1 MSQPG
6 DVPVTNEDL
15 QRLATLE
22 ANYLHMTKQID
33 QMADDMRAVRATLDQ
48 AKGGWKT
55 LVVIGGVAGAI
66 GAALAKLTGH

>member
-1 MSQPG
+1 MTP
-6 DVPVTNEDL
+6 DDL

-22 ANYLHMTKQID
+22 ANYTHMTKQLD
-33 QMADDMRAVRATLDQ
+33 EMASDMRAVRATLDQ

-66 GAALAKLTGH
+66 GAALAKLIGH

>member
-1 MSQPG
+1 M
-6 DVPVTNEDL
+6 TNEDL

-66 GAALAKLTGH
+66 GAALAKIIGH